1 MTVHFQELKHGL
13 DSYNPKTWRHF
24 KDSNHDYSPLI
35 KSMVANGDIIEINK
49 KIAIKAEKLEK
60 DVLIVGWKFYDKFQ
74 ELFDIALETIEQY
87 ETLNYSKTGN
97 QYKIKKDITGRSY
110 RNYYLGIL
118 FNETLLKKE
127 LESLEGERDLGLNF
141 RHHGGSG
148 KECYNMTINTKNDN
162 TFESQLFSITTIIRS
177 YLIKD
182 GKTYSSQGSGF
193 YYNQVS
199 PSDPNK
205 SGPQW
210 YRVDKFWLVTN
221 RHVVLTEIDG
231 VEYIPDRFDFFIREN
246 INGLIQWKPISLT
259 RAQLLSSL
267 KLHKQNEI
275 DVALVEISPYI
286 QEIIDEISGKPEIQN
301 IYLPSAL
308 SNTNLPENQPLSIDV
323 TSDIIVASYPQGFY
337 DKLNKFPI
345 VKSGIIA
352 SAWGYN
358 FNGLPIFQIDAQLFP
373 GSSGGLVISKPTNIA
388 MIDGNLKYNKIK
400 QFVFLGVYSGE
411 FKWYEN
417 IDIGGNI
424 IRMGNSYGLGNVW
437 YSYLIPEIISDGVKF
452 HPSYL

>member
-1 MTVHFQELKHGL
+1 
-13 DSYNPKTWRHF
+13 
-24 KDSNHDYSPLI
+24 
-35 KSMVANGDIIEINK
+35 
-49 KIAIKAEKLEK
+49 
-60 DVLIVGWKFYDKFQ
+60 
-74 ELFDIALETIEQY
+74 
-87 ETLNYSKTGN
+87 
-97 QYKIKKDITGRSY
+97 
-110 RNYYLGIL
+110 
-118 FNETLLKKE
+118 
-127 LESLEGERDLGLNF
+127 
-141 RHHGGSG
+141 
-148 KECYNMTINTKNDN
+148 MTINTKNDN

-177 YLIKD
+177 YLIID

-400 QFVFLGVYSGE
+400 
-411 FKWYEN
+411 
-417 IDIGGNI
+417 
-424 IRMGNSYGLGNVW
+424 
-437 YSYLIPEIISDGVKF
+437 
-452 HPSYL
+452 

>member
-1 MTVHFQELKHGL
+1 
-13 DSYNPKTWRHF
+13 
-24 KDSNHDYSPLI
+24 
-35 KSMVANGDIIEINK
+35 
-49 KIAIKAEKLEK
+49 
-60 DVLIVGWKFYDKFQ
+60 
-74 ELFDIALETIEQY
+74 
-87 ETLNYSKTGN
+87 
-97 QYKIKKDITGRSY
+97 
-110 RNYYLGIL
+110 
-118 FNETLLKKE
+118 
-127 LESLEGERDLGLNF
+127 
-141 RHHGGSG
+141 
-148 KECYNMTINTKNDN
+148 MTINTKNDN

-177 YLIKD
+177 YLIID

-417 IDIGGNI
+417 IDIGGKI